1 MEFISGMF
9 SGLVQNIIGYPF
21 DTAKVLQQNGKSPF
35 LKNPVHYYRGIQ
47 YPITSVMFLQG
58 INFSV
63 TKKVYKYTNNYYFS
77 GIIGGTAVSPFV
89 YFFDFLKIKRQ
100 MNIKKHDILS
110 IIKSRGKIACFMR
123 ESVGMCFY
131 YGNYHVLKEKYN
143 FSSILS
149 GSITGVIS
157 WFLTYPIDI
166 IKTRQLTYNI
176 SVKEAIKMGK
186 LYDGLTI
193 CLVRAFFVNSVAF
206 YSYDFMKETLNNY
219 YIKKKI

>member
-1 MEFISGMF
+1 MDFISGVF
-9 SGLVQNIIGYPF
+9 SGFVQVLIGYPF

-63 TKKVYKYTNNYYFS
+63 TKKIYKYTNNYYFS

-100 MNIKKHDILS
+100 MNIKKYDILS
-110 IIKSRGKIACFMR
+110 VINSRGKIACFMR

-149 GSITGVIS
+149 GSVTGVIS

-193 CLVRAFFVNSVAF
+193 CLVRAFIVNSSAF
-206 YSYDFMKETLNNY
+206 YSFEYAQ
-219 YIKKKI
+219 KKLQHFEK

>member
-1 MEFISGMF
+1 MDFISGVF
-9 SGLVQNIIGYPF
+9 SGFVQVLIGFPF

-47 YPITSVMFLQG
+47 YPITSIMFLQG

-77 GIIGGTAVSPFV
+77 GIIGGMAVSPFV
-89 YFFDFLKIKRQ
+89 YFFDLLKIKRQ
-100 MNIKKHDILS
+100 MNIKKYDILS
-110 IIKSRGKIACFMR
+110 VINSRGKIACVMR

-143 FSSILS
+143 LSSILS

-176 SVKEAIKMGK
+176 SIKEAIKIGK

-193 CLVRAFFVNSVAF
+193 CLVRAFIVNSSAF
-206 YSYDFMKETLNNY
+206 YSFEYAQ
-219 YIKKKI
+219 KKLQHFEK